1 MKLPVHCGLQF
12 WSCTVIYVITVETY
26 LAPETV
32 NALQMFLNDSLSSGG
47 IRLRDTN
54 CSFIMIHLATKR
66 TKLILES
73 TLMASFSEGSR

>member
-47 IRLRDTN
+47 IRLRETN
-54 CSFIMIHLATKR
+54 CSFIMIHLAQKGQS
-66 TKLILES
+66 L
-73 TLMASFSEGSR
+73 F